1 MRRRQCEVHLA
12 IDLIPALTSERHL
25 DPVSRRRQ
33 VQEAAHVDERA
44 RDGKPDVAAEPRL
57 LDLRRLA
64 HPLGVEQR
72 REDQRQ
78 EADGDAASG

>member
-1 MRRRQCEVHLA
+1 VHLG
-12 IDLIPALTSERHL
+12 IDLIPALTPKRHL

-44 RDGKPDVAAEPRL
+44 RDGEPDVASEPRL
-57 LDLRRLA
+57 LDLCRLA

-78 EADGDAASG
+78 QADGDAAGG